1 MNSRCPRAC
10 LSLVLGLTALAAVAA
25 HAQTADPPFGVRRLA
40 AAFAEMQMPMPPQ
53 HRHAAG
59 ENQSDMEMH
68 GLNANRAGLFLMS
81 QASGT
86 SLNPQSWE
94 MPMLA
99 TRARR
104 WNLMLMGEGYLNDT
118 QQTGPRG
125 ADKFYSPNWF
135 MGMAERDLGRGSFLA
150 QLMLSLE
157 PATITDRRYPLLFQT
172 GETAFGRP
180 IVDGQHPHDLIMS
193 FGFHYAY
200 ALGESTT
207 VEAYF
212 APVGDPALGPVAFPH
227 RASAAELPQAPLGH
241 HWQDSSHIVNE
252 VVTVGVTHKKVRLEL
267 SGFHGAEPDENRWNI
282 DAGAI
287 DSWAARLSL
296 FPTKNWMAQVSAG
309 RLTHPEA
316 AESGDVVRATASLH
330 YSRPLASGNWSS
342 SFVWGRNHR
351 TANRRDTDSYLFE
364 TAVPFWRLN
373 FFTARWELV
382 DKDELFAGLPAQ
394 LARTVGES
402 FRIGAYTFGYTRD
415 FPLLRYVE
423 TGAGANFTAYTLPAA
438 ITPFYGDH
446 PVSINLYLRFR
457 LRPRE

>member
-1 MNSRCPRAC
+1 
-10 LSLVLGLTALAAVAA
+10 
-25 HAQTADPPFGVRRLA
+25 
-40 AAFAEMQMPMPPQ
+40 MPMPQ
-53 HRHAAG
+53 HRHAAA
-59 ENQSDMEMH
+59 ENQSGIAMH
-68 GLNANRAGLFLMS
+68 GIHGLHASRAGLFLMS
-81 QASGT
+81 EASGT

-125 ADKFYSPNWF
+125 GDKFYSPNWF
-135 MGMAERDLGRGSFLA
+135 MGMAERDLGRGSVLA
-150 QLMLSLE
+150 QLMVSLE

-180 IVDGQHPHDLIMS
+180 IVDGEHPHDLIMAL
-193 FGFHYAY
+193 GFHYAY
-200 ALGESTT
+200 ALGENTT
-207 VEAYF
+207 LEAYF

-282 DAGAI
+282 DTGAI
-287 DSWAARLSL
+287 DSWAARFSL
-296 FPTKNWMAQVSAG
+296 FPTKSWMAQVSAG

-316 AESGDVVRATASLH
+316 TGPGDVVRATASLH
-330 YSRPLASGNWSS
+330 YSRPPRSTVSRSPLVERGPLAGASWSS

-351 TANRRDTDSYLFE
+351 TANQRDTDSYLLE

-382 DKDELFAGLPAQ
+382 DKDELFAGQPALEAQ

-423 TGAGANFTAYTLPAA
+423 TGAGVNFTAYTLPDA
-438 ITPFYGDH
+438 IRTFYGDH
-446 PVSINLYLRFR
+446 PFSVNLYLRFR
-457 LRPRE
+457 LRD